1 VTTRIIFAIAAF
13 SLATTCMISAGF
25 VMYAMIGKV
34 NRKLPDNDQIGYLGF
49 YWSKMM
55 RIFREYRRLYP
66 DGHLAGLHKT
76 LTAAGFVL
84 VALCAWAIGM
94 FR

>member
-1 VTTRIIFAIAAF
+1 MTTRIILAIAAL

-49 YWSKMM
+49 YWSKVR

-66 DGHLAGLHKT
+66 GGRLAALYKV
-76 LTAAGFVL
+76 LTAVGCGL
-84 VALCAWAIGM
+84 MVACAWAIGI